1 MKNVFYKQ
9 NKNPKTKKGFFFIY
23 LEDTNKEVEETV
35 TRKKI
40 AKVHTLK
47 RRHFEPCTNIF

>member
-1 MKNVFYKQ
+1 MYFTSKIRIPE
-9 NKNPKTKKGFFFIY
+9 PKKVFFIY

-47 RRHFEPCTNIF
+47 RRHFEACTNII

>member
-23 LEDTNKEVEETV
+23 LEDTNKEVKETV

-47 RRHFEPCTNIF
+47 RRHFEACTNII